1 MFYTTEPKRIK
12 CPETFCITDSDAQRS
27 AQEHC
32 SSLSESFLLSF
43 LVIAR
48 YGGVSFG
55 RACFR
60 RGQLHFYCAFFRV
73 TCKQNYHL
81 KVQRSLYVPPV

>member
-12 CPETFCITDSDAQRS
+12 CHETFCITDSDAQRS
-27 AQEHC
+27 AQGHC

-43 LVIAR
+43 LVVAG

-55 RACFR
+55 GACVLQAR
-60 RGQLHFYCAFFRV
+60 TV
-73 TCKQNYHL
+73 TFLFCLFQGHM
-81 KVQRSLYVPPV
+81 